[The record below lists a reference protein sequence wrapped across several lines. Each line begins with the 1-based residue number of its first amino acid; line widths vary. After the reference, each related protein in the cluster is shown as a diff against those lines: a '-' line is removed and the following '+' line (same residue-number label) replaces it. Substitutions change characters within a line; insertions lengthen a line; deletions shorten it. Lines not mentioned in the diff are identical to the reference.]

1 MNTVLVERCDQASYI
16 KQKGYELGNVY
27 QHGIEVR
34 GITAEEALNLVKEMK
49 SNFSVNRSDFER
61 DTRWLLYLR
70 RKKAKGLDSK
80 IRNNK

>member
-1 MNTVLVERCDQASYI
+1 MNTILVERCDQASYL

-27 QHGIEVR
+27 QHGVEVK
-34 GITAEEALNLVKEMK
+34 GITSEDALKLINEMK
-49 SNFSVNRSDFER
+49 YNFSVSRSDYER